1 MTLFWQVLFI
11 VKCYSANTL
20 DEKILQ
26 GKKGSSGMTQ
36 GITRMEVDRS
46 SSNRRKSLQIRETL
60 VNSVIRTLKAK
71 NTEDLTNINVPFK
84 CLKNILP
91 LQTPVWHTT
100 RALCKAMPK
109 S

>member
-1 MTLFWQVLFI
+1 MLFS

-91 LQTPVWHTT
+91 LQTPV
-100 RALCKAMPK
+100 
-109 S
+109 